1 MTSLTDRLRGVI
13 RPGVTGGQASR
24 PTDDVVRTPG
34 AAEFPGGEWSGTDS
48 RGFLVVERRYAACHR
63 HGSASVAD
71 GVPPLDGWPRLGLL
85 GGAPRGA
92 MLFVDLETT
101 GLAGGAGTYAFLVGC
116 GWFDEDGGF
125 TIRQFFLSSFDAER
139 ELLDA
144 VNAVAERA
152 ATVVTFNGKSFDLP
166 LIETRCA
173 LHRMDALLAARPHV
187 DMLHPARRLWRR
199 DDDAGRVPGTVS
211 SCRLGSLEQS
221 LLGHERE
228 GDVAGFEIPA
238 RYFRYVHTGD
248 VAPLDAVFEHN
259 RLDLLSLALLTSRAA
274 RLLNTGAAGA
284 TTAREA
290 LGLGSL
296 FEHAGMTH
304 EALACFTRSAESWP
318 ALRAEALR
326 ARALLSRRLRR
337 FDEAADAWQRL
348 LELHECPPH
357 VVWEAAEALAVH
369 HEHRLRNLLSARRFA
384 LRSLE
389 MKGTAART
397 HAATYRLARLD
408 RKIGDAQ
415 PVAAALF

>member
-13 RPGVTGGQASR
+13 RPGVSGEPGPRLVDAVARAS
-24 PTDDVVRTPG
+24 D
-34 AAEFPGGEWSGTDS
+34 AAELLGGEWNGTGS
-48 RGFLVVERRYAACHR
+48 RRFLVVERRYAPCHR

-71 GVPPLDGWPRLGLL
+71 GVPPQEGWPRLSLL

-92 MLFVDLETT
+92 MMFVDLETT

-116 GWFDEDGGF
+116 GWFDDGGF

-139 ELLDA
+139 DLLDA
-144 VNAVAERA
+144 VNSVAERA

-166 LIETRCA
+166 LVETRCA
-173 LHRMDALLAARPHV
+173 LHRMDALLTARPHV

-199 DDDAGRVPGTVS
+199 DEEAGGVPGS
-211 SCRLGSLEQS
+211 IPSCRLGSLEHW
-221 LLGHERE
+221 LLGHERD
-228 GDVAGFEIPA
+228 GDIAGFEIPA

-248 VAPLDAVFEHN
+248 AAPLDAVFEHN
-259 RLDLLSLALLTSRAA
+259 RLDLLSLALLTSRAVQ
-274 RLLNTGAAGA
+274 LLNEGASGA

-290 LGLGSL
+290 LGMGSL

-304 EALACFTRSAESWP
+304 EALACFTRSAESEP
-318 ALRAEALR
+318 SLRADALRAYAV
-326 ARALLSRRLRR
+326 LSRRLRR
-337 FDEAADAWQRL
+337 FDDAARAWQRL
-348 LELHECPPH
+348 LELRECPSH
-357 VVWEAAEALAVH
+357 VVREATEALAVH

-384 LRSLE
+384 LSSLA
-389 MKGTAART
+389 MKSTAART
-397 HAATYRLARLD
+397 HAAEHRLARLD

>member
-1 MTSLTDRLRGVI
+1 L
-13 RPGVTGGQASR
+13 A
-24 PTDDVVRTPG
+24 
-34 AAEFPGGEWSGTDS
+34 
-48 RGFLVVERRYAACHR
+48 
-63 HGSASVAD
+63 
-71 GVPPLDGWPRLGLL
+71 LL
-85 GGAPRGA
+85 GGAPRGN
-92 MLFVDLETT
+92 MMFLDLETT

-116 GWFDEDGGF
+116 GWFDNGGF

-139 ELLDA
+139 DVLDA
-144 VNAVAERA
+144 VNSVAERA
-152 ATVVTFNGKSFDLP
+152 TTVVTFNGKSFDLP

-199 DDDAGRVPGTVS
+199 DEDAGGIPGAVPG
-211 SCRLGSLEQS
+211 CRLGSLEHW

-228 GDVAGFEIPA
+228 ADVAGFEIPA

-248 VAPLDAVFEHN
+248 AAPLDAVFEHN
-259 RLDLLSLALLTSRAA
+259 RRDLLSLALLTSRAV
-274 RLLNTGAAGA
+274 RLLNEGVSGA

-304 EALACFTRSAESWP
+304 DALACFTRSAESWP
-318 ALRAEALR
+318 SLRAEGLR
-326 ARALLSRRLRR
+326 AYAVLSRRLRR
-337 FDEAADAWQRL
+337 FDDAAGAWQRL
-348 LELHECPPH
+348 LDLRECPPH
-357 VVWEAAEALAVH
+357 VVREATEALAVH

-384 LRSLE
+384 LSSLA

-397 HAATYRLARLD
+397 HAAAHRLARLD

>member
-13 RPGVTGGQASR
+13 RPGVSGEPRPRPVDAGARAS
-24 PTDDVVRTPG
+24 DV
-34 AAEFPGGEWSGTDS
+34 AELLDGEWNGSGS
-48 RGFLVVERRYAACHR
+48 RRFLVVERRYSPCHR
-63 HGSASVAD
+63 HGSVSVAD
-71 GVPPLDGWPRLGLL
+71 GMPPQEGWPRLALL
-85 GGAPRGA
+85 GGAPRGN
-92 MLFVDLETT
+92 MMFLDLETT
-101 GLAGGAGTYAFLVGC
+101 GLAGGAGTCAFLVGC
-116 GWFDEDGGF
+116 GWFDNGGF

-139 ELLDA
+139 DVLDA
-144 VNAVAERA
+144 VNSVAERA
-152 ATVVTFNGKSFDLP
+152 TTVVTFNGKSFDLP

-199 DDDAGRVPGTVS
+199 DEDAGGIPGAVPG
-211 SCRLGSLEQS
+211 CRLGSLEHW

-228 GDVAGFEIPA
+228 ADVAGFEIPA

-248 VAPLDAVFEHN
+248 AAPLDAVFEHN
-259 RLDLLSLALLTSRAA
+259 RRDLLSLALLTSRAV
-274 RLLNTGAAGA
+274 RLLNEGVSGA

-304 EALACFTRSAESWP
+304 DALACFTRSAESWP
-318 ALRAEALR
+318 SLRAEGLR
-326 ARALLSRRLRR
+326 AYAVLSRRLRR
-337 FDEAADAWQRL
+337 FDDAAGAWQRL
-348 LELHECPPH
+348 LDLRECPPH
-357 VVWEAAEALAVH
+357 VVREATEALAVH

-384 LRSLE
+384 LSSLA

-397 HAATYRLARLD
+397 HAAAHRLARLD

>member
-13 RPGVTGGQASR
+13 RPVVNVEHRPRPVDGVAQTS
-24 PTDDVVRTPG
+24 D
-34 AAEFPGGEWSGTDS
+34 AAELLGGIWSGIDG
-48 RGFLVVERRYAACHR
+48 RRFLVVERRYAPGHR
-63 HGSASVAD
+63 HGLASVAD
-71 GVPPLDGWPRLGLL
+71 GVPPQAGWPRLSLL
-85 GGAPRGA
+85 GGASCGTT
-92 MLFVDLETT
+92 MFVDLETT

-116 GWFDEDGGF
+116 GWFDAGGF
-125 TIRQFFLSSFDAER
+125 TVRQFFLSSFDAER
-139 ELLDA
+139 DLLEA
-144 VNAVAERA
+144 VNAIAERA

-173 LHRMDALLAARPHV
+173 LHRMDTPLAALPHV

-199 DDDAGRVPGTVS
+199 DDDVRVAGSVS
-211 SCRLGSLEQS
+211 SCRLGALERW

-248 VAPLDAVFEHN
+248 AASLDEVFEHN

-274 RLLNTGAAGA
+274 QLLNEGASGAA
-284 TTAREA
+284 TAREA

-304 EALACFTRSAESWP
+304 EALACFRRSAESWP

-326 ARALLSRRLRR
+326 SCALLSRRLRR
-337 FDEAADAWQRL
+337 FDDAAEAWQRL
-348 LELHECPPH
+348 LELRGCPPH
-357 VVWEAAEALAVH
+357 VVWEATEALAVH

-397 HAATYRLARLD
+397 HAAEHRLARLD
-408 RKIGDAQ
+408 RKIGHAQ